1 MSNSGKW
8 KSKLV
13 SSSLPLEF
21 EVAKFLASQ
30 GFSVSA
36 DYTYARDDSGI
47 VKDFSVD
54 LQATTFLPFSNPHK
68 ITAQLDLLIECKQR
82 NPNVKWLFFPDP
94 NSPDFSPI
102 TLGRTIRAID
112 DFSLKFFRPNTTV
125 DFDEPIVHCYKSIEI
140 DESNGNVY
148 DSELRHGISQL
159 QYALPRLITE
169 TALNMLHG
177 HIDDNT
183 PFLICPI
190 LLTTADLMVAQRKL
204 TTDMVESATCLAD
217 ISKSVPY
224 LAFYSDYGPDFE
236 RHCIKECTQLEDL
249 DSEILDEFDTKRF
262 KAGEYSPIST
272 SFLCHCLAKGMR
284 ADLVSYF
291 TQFVVCKFSSLD
303 TLIRDIKKISSTAA
317 RTLKAVKK
325 R

>member
-21 EVAKFLASQ
+21 EVAKFLVSQ

-36 DYTYARDDSGI
+36 DYTYARDDSGV

-54 LQATTFLPFSNPHK
+54 LQATAYLPFSNPNK
-68 ITAQLDLLIECKQR
+68 ITTQLDLLVECKQR
-82 NPNVKWLFFPDP
+82 NPNVKWLFLPDP
-94 NSPDFSPI
+94 NSPDFSPV
-102 TLGRTIRAID
+102 TLGRTVRAID
-112 DFSLKFFRPNTTV
+112 NFSLKFFRSSTTI
-125 DFDEPIVHCYKSIEI
+125 DFDVPIKHCYKGIEI

-169 TALNMLHG
+169 TALNNLHG
-177 HIDDNT
+177 HIDDNI

-204 TTDMVESATCLAD
+204 ATDMIESATCLAD
-217 ISKSVPY
+217 ISKPVPY
-224 LAFYSDYGPDFE
+224 LVFYSDYGPDFE
-236 RHCIKECTQLEDL
+236 RHCIKECASLKDL
-249 DSEILDEFDTKRF
+249 DSKILDEFDTKRF

-284 ADLVSYF
+284 ADLASYF
-291 TQFVVCKFSSLD
+291 TQFVVCKSSSLD
-303 TLIRDIKKISSTAA
+303 TLIRDIKKISSNAA

-325 R
+325 C